1 LTRDALGR
9 PPGEKGDA
17 PRGPVR
23 SFDDWVRSHA
33 DFAALLVVALGFAAR
48 LLTAR
53 RSFVISDESL
63 HLQLAS
69 PTNVFGVYRASL
81 SNAHP
86 PLFVLLLHFWHR
98 IVGPGWQLSLLSV
111 AFGTAFLW
119 VAYRWADSLFGKG
132 PALVT
137 VVLLS
142 FLQPFVIL
150 SAEVRGYSL
159 LLLLIAAALAAL
171 ERGLKKASPSWLV
184 VFAGLTVLASLTH
197 YAALR
202 FAATALV
209 YAGVRLRGER
219 SSRRLVTAYAFGLV
233 AVTGVALLLYATHLS
248 TLRGGMLEREAE
260 TTWLRTSYFNAG
272 EVGALAFLARQT
284 ASFFLFL
291 FASRAPSI
299 AAAIL
304 FAAGIAFLARKRPA
318 AAVLLALPFV
328 IAAAGGL
335 LRLYPYGG
343 SRHSIDLDFFACA
356 GIGVAAGRLA
366 GNRIWFVFALL
377 ALLLAPAALSL
388 GW

>member
-1 LTRDALGR
+1 M
-9 PPGEKGDA
+9 
-17 PRGPVR
+17 
-23 SFDDWVRSHA
+23 HA
-33 DFAALLVVALGFAAR
+33 DFVALLVVALGFVAR

-69 PTNVFGVYRASL
+69 PTNIFGVYRGSL

-86 PLFVLLLHFWHR
+86 PLFILLLHFWHG

-150 SAEVRGYSL
+150 SAEVRGYAL

-171 ERGLKKASPSWLV
+171 ERGLKQASPSWLV
-184 VFAGLTVLASLTH
+184 IFAGLTCLASLTH

-202 FAATALV
+202 FAAVALV

-219 SSRRLVTAYAFGLV
+219 SSRRLVTAYAFGAV
-233 AVTGVALLLYATHLS
+233 AVTGVVLLLYMTHLS
-248 TLRGGMLEREAE
+248 ALRGGMLEREAE
-260 TTWLRTSYFNAG
+260 TTWLRTSYFDAG
-272 EVGALAFLARQT
+272 DVGALAFLARQT
-284 ASFFLFL
+284 ASVFLFL
-291 FASRAPSI
+291 FSSRVPAI

-304 FAAGIAFLARKRPA
+304 FAAGVAFLARNRPA
-318 AAVLLALPFV
+318 TAVLLALPFV

-343 SRHSIDLDFFACA
+343 SRHSIDLGLFACA

-366 GNRIWFVFALL
+366 GNRIWLVFVLL
-377 ALLLAPAALSL
+377 ALFLAPAALSL